1 MPKNPL
7 KSPDL
12 YINRELS
19 WLEFNHRVLQEGLA
33 EELPLLERLKF
44 LAIVASN
51 LDEFFLVRVAGLM
64 RRRAA
69 KVRRRDASGMTA
81 AEQLAAIS
89 RRTHRMVDEQAAG
102 VREVFA
108 RLAEH
113 GLFVWERQQWTE
125 EQRQFLQTYFAR
137 EIQPILTPLA
147 IEELTP
153 GPLLPNLQLHVAA
166 LLVSLWERGRGA
178 GHRPESAPVNQPALT
193 LTLSQRERGRTD
205 GDLCR
210 TRRGGA
216 RAQPVAAVGVAA
228 GGEGRASG
236 AGGRRDRG
244 QPFGRVPRLRGGGR
258 GRLPHYPRRRRRA
271 ARRRGNRRS
280 VARDGRGGAVA
291 PSPRR
296 RAADDFRP
304 CRAASA
310 EMAGRL
316 AQAQRRRRVRGRRS
330 ARGRG
335 VDGDREPARVRR
347 PEDRRLA
354 AASAARPDR
363 GRRPLGRR
371 CRTTTCCCFIPTRVS
386 TRW

>member
-44 LAIVASN
+44 LAIVGSN

-81 AEQLAAIS
+81 AEQLTAIS
-89 RRTHRMVDEQAAG
+89 RRAHRMVDEQAAG

-113 GLFVWERQQWTE
+113 GLFVWQRQQWTE

-147 IEELTP
+147 IEELAP

-166 LLVSLWERGRGA
+166 LLSPSRL
-178 GHRPESAPVNQPALT
+178 
-193 LTLSQRERGRTD
+193 
-205 GDLCR
+205 
-210 TRRGGA
+210 
-216 RAQPVAAVGVAA
+216 
-228 GGEGRASG
+228 GEGPG
-236 AGGRRDRG
+236 
-244 QPFGRVPRLRGGGR
+244 
-258 GRLPHYPRRRRRA
+258 
-271 ARRRGNRRS
+271 
-280 VARDGRGGAVA
+280 
-291 PSPRR
+291 
-296 RAADDFRP
+296 
-304 CRAASA
+304 
-310 EMAGRL
+310 
-316 AQAQRRRRVRGRRS
+316 
-330 ARGRG
+330 
-335 VDGDREPARVRR
+335 
-347 PEDRRLA
+347 
-354 AASAARPDR
+354 
-363 GRRPLGRR
+363 
-371 CRTTTCCCFIPTRVS
+371 
-386 TRW
+386 